1 MKSIK
6 QVKKEFEKTY
16 KSFNEKRKNLTNDD
30 VYFLLNHLIDEDIIS
45 FSGNNGNLNKS
56 KYDINV
62 INLSRIKN
70 KMHYRISFNLNNQ
83 KDYYDGDEIL
93 KRVKNRLININKK

>member
-56 KYDINV
+56 K
-62 INLSRIKN
+62 
-70 KMHYRISFNLNNQ
+70 
-83 KDYYDGDEIL
+83 
-93 KRVKNRLININKK
+93 